1 MQRLNVAVL
10 TASPIIKEETMK
22 NNVNNEGIEKIFY
35 SHSVP
40 ESVNPESCAVI
51 HERDFEHLIQTV
63 CQHYR
68 ERLIERI
75 DNDIPSLRTMI
86 GCNRKDL
93 IQIINEVVNG

>member
-1 MQRLNVAVL
+1 
-10 TASPIIKEETMK
+10 MK

-68 ERLIERI
+68 ERLI
-75 DNDIPSLRTMI
+75 NKFKTNVQAFYMPDIE
-86 GCNRKDL
+86 
-93 IQIINEVVNG
+93 QIINEVMK